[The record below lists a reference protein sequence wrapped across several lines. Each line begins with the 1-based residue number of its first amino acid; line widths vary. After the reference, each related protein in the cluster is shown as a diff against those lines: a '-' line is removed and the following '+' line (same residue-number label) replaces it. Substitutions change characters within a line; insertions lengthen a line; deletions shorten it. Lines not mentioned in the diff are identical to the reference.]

1 MPRFPDCHQGKCSS
15 IPVLYFQI
23 ILVAL
28 RYHLTNMHSR
38 FWSILEIWVELVL
51 LHSLLC
57 LIAVHWRHH
66 HSEGY
71 QWRHWRAGGTCGS
84 PWPKN
89 WGRGAR
95 ARTPRTI
102 WVYWWLRT
110 RGVCGTKLCIKGNLL
125 VSSSQMFYTET
136 WSHFFPFVLNPCLP
150 KQY

>member
-1 MPRFPDCHQGKCSS
+1 MPRFPDSHLGKCSS
-15 IPVLYFQI
+15 MPVLYFQT

-38 FWSILEIWVELVL
+38 FWIILEIWVELVL

-84 PWPKN
+84 PWPEN
-89 WGRGAR
+89 WGGGAR

-102 WVYWWLRT
+102 WVYRWLRT
-110 RGVCGTKLCIKGNLL
+110 RGVYGTKLYIKGNLL
-125 VSSSQMFYTET
+125 VGSSQMFYTET
-136 WSHFFPFVLNPCLP
+136 WSPFFPFVLNPCLP
-150 KQY
+150 KWY